1 MLSVEYREAMVEI
14 LDILDHT
21 DEKLKNKIP
30 QKLIAFWRENQSTSY
45 KPNLDHDKSLNE
57 MNLKD
62 KTKAIIAMISVKYL
76 CNEKQ
81 KQEIQSNLRKNE
93 ETYQNKLREK
103 YNPDFLV
110 RKKTYQ
116 TNEKTREEQQTSM
129 IEVKETFFRKIINKI
144 RKFFQN

>member
-21 DEKLKNKIP
+21 DEELKNKIP

-93 ETYQNKLREK
+93 ENYQNKLREK

-110 RKKTYQ
+110 KKKTYQ
-116 TNEKTREEQQTSM
+116 TNEKTTEEQNSM

-144 RKFFQN
+144 RKFFQK